1 MVIVFGPRSEGF
13 FAVDRVGKVAMGIVA
28 CLRLMG
34 MSARQALWPCPVRGP
49 DRALEDGFVE
59 GRRRMIED
67 RKMEICRSIKD
78 SSEL

>member
-1 MVIVFGPRSEGF
+1 MVIVFGLGLKVFLLSTGE
-13 FAVDRVGKVAMGIVA
+13 GKVVMGIVA
-28 CLRLMG
+28 RSRLIG
-34 MSARQALWPCPVRGP
+34 VSACQALWPCPVRGP

-67 RKMEICRSIKD
+67 GKMEICRSIKG